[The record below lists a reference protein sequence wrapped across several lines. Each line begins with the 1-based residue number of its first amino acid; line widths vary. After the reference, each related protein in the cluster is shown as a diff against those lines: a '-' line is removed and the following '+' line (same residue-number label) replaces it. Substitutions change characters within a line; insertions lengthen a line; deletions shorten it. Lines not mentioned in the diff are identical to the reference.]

1 MLPPV
6 IIAFPLLKLV
16 VTSVVA
22 LAVVKLPLLAVL
34 APIAVPS
41 MYPPVTCA
49 LAVLKLV
56 IDPVVPY
63 SLVIPVMSPPVTC
76 ALPEPKLV
84 INPVVPYNWVIPVML
99 PPVICAL
106 PELRFPTNPVRML
119 ADVKLIEF
127 SSIVVKLT
135 FLLKFQLSSAFK

>member
-1 MLPPV
+1 M
-6 IIAFPLLKLV
+6 
-16 VTSVVA
+16 S
-22 LAVVKLPLLAVL
+22 
-34 APIAVPS
+34 
-41 MYPPVTCA
+41 PPVTCA

>member
-1 MLPPV
+1 MSAVTQLIAVILPPV

-22 LAVVKLPLLAVL
+22 LAVVKLPVLAVV

-41 MYPPVTCA
+41 MYPPVIRA
-49 LAVLKLV
+49 LAVLKLI
-56 IDPVVPY
+56 IDPVV
-63 SLVIPVMSPPVTC
+63 L
-76 ALPEPKLV
+76 
-84 INPVVPYNWVIPVML
+84 YNWVIPVML

-119 ADVKLIEF
+119 ADVKSIEF
-127 SSIVVKLT
+127 NSIVVKLT